1 MRPRRPRTT
10 LERALFEIK
19 RVIAGQDTM
28 LERVLVCLLAD
39 GHLLIEGVPGLAKT
53 LTIKTTAQVL
63 GGTFNRIQF
72 TPDLMPSDLV
82 GTRIY
87 RPKDGE
93 FDVEL
98 GPVFCNFLL
107 ADEINRAPAKVQS
120 ALLEVMQE
128 RQVTIGKESFAAP
141 SPFLV
146 MATQNPIESEGT
158 YPLPEAQVDRF
169 MLKVVVGYPES
180 DDELTVVQR
189 SLAGMAEV
197 RQILDLDA
205 LDVASRGG
213 SKGLCRSR
221 ALALRSADRDCDAR
235 PRVGRPRR
243 PEAVRRLRGEPAR
256 ADLAD
261 DGRSRAGADPW
272 ARLRASAGRSRAG
285 DGRAP
290 PPHRPQLRGAGRRGR
305 SGLDRLLRPGGRA
318 CAGDR
323 ALVSRGMTVTAF
335 SRERTPDRPGPGPM
349 PEALLRALDMK
360 IGRRIDG
367 LLTGEHRTAAIGIG
381 TELAQI
387 RQWEPGDDVRRIDWN
402 ATARSNEVQVRVDV
416 AERALTSWVLLD
428 VSPSMRFGT
437 ADRRKWDVAEGVAV
451 ALGHLASRR
460 GNRIGVT
467 TFGGNESVLLR
478 PRQGRVGLLGVL
490 LAVRREPETERVGPT
505 SIGTALTQVARVARQ
520 RSLAVVVSDFR
531 GPRDWRPAMLRIAA
545 RHAVVAVEIR
555 DPREQELPNVGHIWL
570 VDPETG
576 RKLHVD
582 TAKRKLRER
591 FADAA
596 AEERA
601 GLGRELAALG
611 VPHLVLST
619 SGDWLR
625 PFAGFVSREGRRR

>member
-1 MRPRRPRTT
+1 
-10 LERALFEIK
+10 
-19 RVIAGQDTM
+19 
-28 LERVLVCLLAD
+28 
-39 GHLLIEGVPGLAKT
+39 
-53 LTIKTTAQVL
+53 
-63 GGTFNRIQF
+63 
-72 TPDLMPSDLV
+72 
-82 GTRIY
+82 
-87 RPKDGE
+87 
-93 FDVEL
+93 
-98 GPVFCNFLL
+98 
-107 ADEINRAPAKVQS
+107 
-120 ALLEVMQE
+120 
-128 RQVTIGKESFAAP
+128 
-141 SPFLV
+141 
-146 MATQNPIESEGT
+146 
-158 YPLPEAQVDRF
+158 
-169 MLKVVVGYPES
+169 
-180 DDELTVVQR
+180 
-189 SLAGMAEV
+189 
-197 RQILDLDA
+197 
-205 LDVASRGG
+205 
-213 SKGLCRSR
+213 
-221 ALALRSADRDCDAR
+221 
-235 PRVGRPRR
+235 
-243 PEAVRRLRGEPAR
+243 
-256 ADLAD
+256 
-261 DGRSRAGADPW
+261 
-272 ARLRASAGRSRAG
+272 
-285 DGRAP
+285 
-290 PPHRPQLRGAGRRGR
+290 
-305 SGLDRLLRPGGRA
+305 
-318 CAGDR
+318 
-323 ALVSRGMTVTAF
+323 MTVTAF
-335 SRERTPDRPGPGPM
+335 SRERSPERPGPGPM

-367 LLTGEHRTAAIGIG
+367 LLTGEHRTAAVGIG

-402 ATARSNEVQVRVDV
+402 ATARTNEVQVRVDV

-467 TFGGNESVLLR
+467 TFGGSESVLLR

-490 LAVRREPETERVGPT
+490 LTVRREPETERVGPT

-520 RSLAVVVSDFR
+520 RSLAVVISDFR
-531 GPRDWRPAMLRIAA
+531 GPRDWRAPMLRLAA

-625 PFAGFVSREGRRR
+625 PFAGFVSRKGRRR